1 MIKILVVE
9 DNAQNRYLME
19 YLLRKSGYAVVMA
32 STGAE
37 ALSMA
42 IREAPD
48 LILMD
53 IQLPDLDGLEVTRRL
68 RASDMDKAVP
78 IVAVT
83 SFAMAGDR
91 QKALEAG
98 CTGYIEK
105 PIDPEHLLKEIKIF
119 CSACTEA
126 VRSAREE

>member
-119 CSACTEA
+119 RL
-126 VRSAREE
+126 V